1 MRDCCCGEPDTP
13 NVVHR
18 TLEPCYVDPKKI
30 PTTPDRERW
39 STRDMSTGQVGQE
52 EVDPKYLLDKNL
64 RWELKIP
71 WWKRVYLRIFRRYT
85 R

>member
-18 TLEPCYVDPKKI
+18 TLEPCYVD
-30 PTTPDRERW
+30 E
-39 STRDMSTGQVGQE
+39 
-52 EVDPKYLLDKNL
+52 KYLLDKNL